1 MRSLEWRRWWRLPLF
16 NLFRRRRAG
25 KQKQEYLTTEAVP
38 DIRYEGESFRMVE
51 GLDDVKVV
59 LERSLRLQRETLLS
73 GEDLRLHILL
83 AGPPGI
89 AKTMLLMSAEREIP
103 QERRVFLLGSQVS
116 KAGLRNKILEN
127 SGGIDFILIDELDK
141 MGRTDYDVLLSLMQT
156 GRLSVLKAGLE
167 ADITCMATVLATA
180 NYLEKIP
187 AELLDR
193 FMILYIK
200 GYGLE
205 DFERVAVKILTQHNF
220 TAEAALR
227 IARTMWYSGFRGARD
242 VLRVARFSCGD
253 EKAAY
258 TCLGIM
264 RYRSPPEGK
273 HTMDGDRR

>member
-25 KQKQEYLTTEAVP
+25 KQKQESLTTEAVP
-38 DIRYEGESFRMVE
+38 DIRYEGENFRMVE

-187 AELLDR
+187 AEVLDR

-220 TAEAALR
+220 TEEAALR
-227 IARTMWYSGFRGARD
+227 IARTMWGSGFRGARD
-242 VLRVARFSCGD
+242 VLRVARFAYGD

-273 HTMDGDRR
+273 HTMAGDRR